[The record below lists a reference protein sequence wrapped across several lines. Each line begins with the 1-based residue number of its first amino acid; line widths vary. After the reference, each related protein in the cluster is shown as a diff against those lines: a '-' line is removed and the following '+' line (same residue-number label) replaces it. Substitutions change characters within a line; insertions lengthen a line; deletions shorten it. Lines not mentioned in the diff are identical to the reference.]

1 MNSRQKNTS
10 LLAILIII
18 LFAINYPSLD
28 KTLEKF
34 LAEEDFVL
42 VKRVIDGD
50 TFAIENTSVRLLG
63 INTPEKGELYYQEAK
78 EFLEDLVLNKTVRL
92 EFGKDKRDKYDRTL
106 AYVYINR
113 ENINL
118 KLIEEGLANFYFPSG
133 KDKYYNE
140 FRNVWEECIE
150 NNVNL
155 CQASTNS
162 CAECIEIKDSTI
174 INSCGFNCDITGW
187 QIKNE
192 GRKKFIF
199 SEKILEEGEEILFVL
214 ELAPSGDTI
223 FLRDD
228 DGGLVLWKVPLF
240 LLDPS

>member
-1 MNSRQKNTS
+1 MEKKKDV
-10 LLAILIII
+10 LFLVILIII
-18 LFAINYPSLD
+18 LFAINYPFLD

-34 LAEEDFVL
+34 LTEEDFFL
-42 VKRVIDGD
+42 VERVIDGD

-63 INTPEKGELYYQEAK
+63 INTPERGELYYQEAK

-118 KLIEEGLANFYFPSG
+118 KLIEKGLANFYFPSG

-140 FRNVWEECIE
+140 FRNAWEECI
-150 NNVNL
+150 NNSLNL
-155 CQASTNS
+155 CEASTNS
-162 CAECIEIKDSTI
+162 CASCIEIKDSNKL
-174 INSCGFNCDITGW
+174 INSCGFNCDITDW

-214 ELAPSGDTI
+214 ELTPSGDTL
-223 FLRDD
+223 FLRDSE
-228 DGGLVLWKVPLF
+228 GMLVLWK
-240 LLDPS
+240 SY